1 MMVVQEVV
9 SHSHEPCDEEVR
21 MSEEKKQS
29 PVKRLKNYLH
39 EVVLEMKRST
49 WPDRRA
55 LVTHTFVVIIGV
67 ILLGVYVGISDK
79 ILEICLRWLVPRG

>member
-1 MMVVQEVV
+1 
-9 SHSHEPCDEEVR
+9 

-29 PVKRLKNYLH
+29 PLKRLQNYLH

-55 LVTHTFVVIIGV
+55 LVTHTVVVIVGV
-67 ILLGVYVGISDK
+67 MLLGLYVGISDT
-79 ILEICLRWLVPRG
+79 ILEFCLRWLVPRG

>member
-1 MMVVQEVV
+1 
-9 SHSHEPCDEEVR
+9 

-29 PVKRLKNYLH
+29 PLKQLQNYLH

-55 LVTHTFVVIIGV
+55 LVSHTVVVILGV
-67 ILLGVYVGISDK
+67 LLLGLYVGISDT
-79 ILEICLRWLVPRG
+79 ILEFCLRWLVPRG